1 MVLLDL
7 YEFNGEN
14 NLMIE
19 VTRLNGKK
27 VWVNPHQ
34 IEFIEVNPD
43 VTLVMLSGKAVIV
56 KEKPD
61 ELIKKII
68 EYRRQIGA
76 FKNEE

>member
-34 IEFIEVNPD
+34 IESIEVNPD
-43 VTLVMLSGKAVIV
+43 VTLIMLSGKAIIV
-56 KEKPD
+56 KEQPD
-61 ELIKKII
+61 ELIKKIV